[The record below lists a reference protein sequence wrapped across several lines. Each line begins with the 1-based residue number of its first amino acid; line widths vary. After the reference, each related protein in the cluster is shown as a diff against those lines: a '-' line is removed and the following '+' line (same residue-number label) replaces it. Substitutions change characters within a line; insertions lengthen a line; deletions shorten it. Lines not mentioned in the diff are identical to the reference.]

1 MHFNNT
7 TILII
12 VVSVI
17 LIVIGLI
24 CLFSKKK
31 DESFQNTSN
40 IKPKRAVMYKNF
52 TFGGSSIQGNSVRL
66 GWFLKDDLEGH
77 KNILVTV
84 SANSNNQPYS
94 VTIFDRNDIA
104 LANLT
109 QTSGK
114 NAIVIPAD
122 RFSEMS
128 FPMSVTLY
136 TTVDTV
142 VELSNFNLSISGTDS
157 TSIDKFIYVPDYQP
171 LTSLGMDLRYPE
183 GSYERVGRVL
193 YPELK
198 YVFN

>member
-17 LIVIGLI
+17 LIVIGLV
-24 CLFSKKK
+24 CLLSKKK
-31 DESFQNTSN
+31 DESYENTSK
-40 IKPKRAVMYKNF
+40 ISPKRQVMFNNF
-52 TFGGSSIQGNSVRL
+52 TFGGSSIQGNSIKL
-66 GWFLKDDLEGH
+66 GWFLKDDLDGH
-77 KNILVTV
+77 NNILVSV
-84 SANSNNQPYS
+84 SANSNTQPYS

-104 LANLT
+104 LASLT
-109 QTSGK
+109 QTSGQ
-114 NAIVIPAD
+114 NAIVIPSD
-122 RFSEMS
+122 RFNDMS
-128 FPMSVTLY
+128 FPMSVLLS

-142 VELSNFNLSISGTDS
+142 IELNNFNLSVTGTDL
-157 TSIDKFIYVPDYQP
+157 TSVDKFIYVPDYQP
-171 LTSLGMDLRYPE
+171 LTALGRDLQYPE

>member
-31 DESFQNTSN
+31 DESFQNTSK
-40 IKPKRAVMYKNF
+40 ISPKRAVMFNNF
-52 TFGGSSIQGNSVRL
+52 TFGGSTIQGNSVRL

-94 VTIFDRNDIA
+94 VAIFDRNDIA

-122 RFSEMS
+122 RFNEMS

-142 VELSNFNLSISGTDS
+142 IELNNFNLSVTGTDL
-157 TSIDKFIYVPDYQP
+157 TSVDKFVYVPDFQP

-183 GSYERVGRVL
+183 GSYEQKGRIL

-198 YVFN
+198 YVFD